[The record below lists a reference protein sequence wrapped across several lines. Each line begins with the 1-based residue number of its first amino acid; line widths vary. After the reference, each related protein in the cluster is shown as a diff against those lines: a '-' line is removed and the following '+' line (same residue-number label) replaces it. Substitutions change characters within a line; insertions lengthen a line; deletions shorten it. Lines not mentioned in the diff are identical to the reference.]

1 MIDALFEQL
10 YDLQESIETVALQ
23 ILSGL
28 TSMIKLLPD
37 SELMFDEP
45 YAKPVTE
52 MHKEND
58 KYVVTICFICGAR
71 VIDNSLYI
79 LYNESE
85 GIDENSSPKQINVN
99 DLSLENAVICF
110 EAIKNHLN

>member
-45 YAKPVTE
+45 YAKPLF
-52 MHKEND
+52 
-58 KYVVTICFICGAR
+58 YAR
-71 VIDNSLYI
+71 PV
-79 LYNESE
+79 
-85 GIDENSSPKQINVN
+85 
-99 DLSLENAVICF
+99 
-110 EAIKNHLN
+110 